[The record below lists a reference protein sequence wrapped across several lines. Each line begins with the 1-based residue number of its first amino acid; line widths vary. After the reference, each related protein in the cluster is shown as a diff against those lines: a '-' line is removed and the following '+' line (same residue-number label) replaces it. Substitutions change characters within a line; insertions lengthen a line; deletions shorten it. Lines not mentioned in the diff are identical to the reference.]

1 MHNVRVVVR
10 ERIARSVATVVL
22 VILALGCLAFVAAYF
37 VNRATPFT
45 WGTYTETAS
54 ACGGV
59 GRFRQCI
66 LTGTWVSQDG
76 SQAVTGLTLDQRFAP
91 TGRISAGYRDGGIFT
106 DQGLVLT
113 RDSSQMTPGPW
124 IGLAAAGVCGFGIRK
139 CLRSRPS
146 RSPVWV

>member
-1 MHNVRVVVR
+1 MGFKD
-10 ERIARSVATVVL
+10 RITRSVAIVVL
-22 VILALGCLAFVAAYF
+22 AILALGCLSLAAAYF
-37 VNRATPFT
+37 VNRGAAVT
-45 WGTYTETAS
+45 WGTYTETS
-54 ACGGV
+54 SVCSGV

-113 RDSSQMTPGPW
+113 RDTGQMTPGPW
-124 IGLAAAGVCGFGIRK
+124 IALAAAGVCGVGIRK
-139 CLRSRPS
+139 CLRSSPS
-146 RSPVWV
+146 RPPVWV